1 MNVNQIINR
10 VVFEVGKSCPDLEHN
25 VIYAVAHSIVKSW
38 GKLGLQ
44 PADIAVICR
53 AVAAA
58 IEVIAK
64 ELEQPTT

>member
-1 MNVNQIINR
+1 M
-10 VVFEVGKSCPDLEHN
+10 GKSCPDLEHN
-25 VIYAVAHSIVKSW
+25 VIYAVAQSIVKSC

-53 AVAAA
+53 AIAAA
-58 IEVIAK
+58 LEVIAK